1 MWLAQ
6 SSSIF
11 LFILARATDSHHSVN
26 FVIVCK
32 STFTLFRKLVLRYGV
47 FMGHKVE
54 PTVCFT
60 RHNEIKFPQENILK
74 ILQLK
79 VLLADPPQPHDEHSP
94 LLENHSV
101 LQSTGLLA
109 DVRGDLIKKLKNRID
124 NDVSANHLE

>member
-1 MWLAQ
+1 
-6 SSSIF
+6 
-11 LFILARATDSHHSVN
+11 
-26 FVIVCK
+26 
-32 STFTLFRKLVLRYGV
+32 
-47 FMGHKVE
+47 MGHKVE

-60 RHNEIKFPQENILK
+60 RDNEIKFPQENILK

-94 LLENHSV
+94 LLENHRV

-124 NDVSANHLE
+124 DDVSANHLEW